1 MTIRM
6 GDARVTQGRQRWCDG
21 ESVQTMFIPAGRTL
35 EDVLA
40 EIRVHG
46 RLVDLAD
53 ETTGEWVVVGCP
65 CGEHDCFCQDGDL
78 APNYRWHHNDRLVC
92 WYDPDLDV
100 LVFA

>member
-1 MTIRM
+1 
-6 GDARVTQGRQRWCDG
+6 
-21 ESVQTMFIPAGRTL
+21 MFLPEDRTL
-35 EDVLA
+35 NDVIV

-53 ETTGEWVVVGCP
+53 DTPGEWVAVRCP
-65 CGEHDCFCQDGDL
+65 GGEHDCFCQDGDL
-78 APNYRWHHNDRLVC
+78 SPNYQWHHNDRLVC